1 MLEEKDTIHSEQ
13 NDNSD
18 GMREEAERRSE
29 ATSENPSME
38 SIKNFGQNLG
48 RNLGQNFNQMKES
61 DFFNYCKKRL
71 KNTAPK
77 QDDDDFRNS
86 LIILGTYAVL
96 YIISAFLLAKKLMGA
111 ITYSSLKNSVFRSIS
126 ASDIKEQLSM
136 ISGEGLAVFRGITFL
151 PLIGIILALVVT
163 ILLVSYYDK
172 SLSPREILIA
182 QANRSILSVAFLF
195 VGFVSGLLLGS
206 FTIATSIPFYLIA
219 ISALMQQVSSLM
231 IAVEET
237 KALDSN
243 KKYYVFVV
251 CATIYTI
258 LYFLISKSYLSNAFK
273 GIY

>member
-18 GMREEAERRSE
+18 GMKEEPEKRSE

-77 QDDDDFRNS
+77 QEDDDFKS
-86 LIILGTYAVL
+86 SVIILGTYAVL

-111 ITYSSLKNSVFRSIS
+111 ITYSSLKNSAFGGIS
-126 ASDIKEQLSM
+126 ASRINEQLSM